1 MTRRAHEPTRQTLE
15 LVRDALA
22 APARAELTVADRTFT
37 GVLAQLRTLEYGGG
51 DGVLDVAGVAVALTD
66 LSFVLFRRAAQTKG
80 DLLRYYVAVAGVL
93 LPALADRPTE
103 LVAAPGAR
111 GDADARVG
119 VSSVDTL
126 ARLIE
131 CVQLGA
137 VCLRPWCARLTSAD
151 APDYVALTV
160 QSGSAAPDRLAT
172 AGRWIEEEL
181 AALGLNGVPVLGGTR
196 ALHVL
201 IPMPAATHESAARLV
216 GELVA
221 SRVIARHPE
230 HAVLVGNG
238 TTGLATDA
246 LVSLRVIP
254 NALERAA
261 IAPYSVL
268 PDDDASVAAPV
279 EWQELD
285 EALQP
290 RAITMLT
297 MPPRLAARGDLWG
310 DALAR
315 SNSLGRIVR
324 PSRPRARRG
333 RPV

>member
-1 MTRRAHEPTRQTLE
+1 MTRRAHEPTRQPLQI
-15 LVRDALA
+15 VRDALPV
-22 APARAELTVADRTFT
+22 PARAELAVADRTFT
-37 GVLAQLRTLEYGGG
+37 GVLAQLRTLEYGEGE
-51 DGVLDVAGVAVALTD
+51 GVLDVAGVAVALTD
-66 LSFVLFRRAAQTKG
+66 LAFVLFRRAAQTKG
-80 DLLRYYVAVAGVL
+80 DLLRYYVSVAGVL

-103 LVAAPGAR
+103 LVAVPGTR
-111 GDADARVG
+111 GDPESRVG

-137 VCLRPWCARLTSAD
+137 VCLRPWCARLANAD
-151 APDYVALTV
+151 SPDYVALTAYT
-160 QSGSAAPDRLAT
+160 GTAAPNDLAT

-181 AALGLNGVPVLGGTR
+181 ATLGLNGVPVLGGSRT
-196 ALHVL
+196 LHVL

-221 SRVIARHPE
+221 SRVIARHPG
-230 HAVLVGNG
+230 HAVLAG
-238 TTGLATDA
+238 TAANPATDA
-246 LVSLRVIP
+246 LVTLRVVP

-261 IAPYSVL
+261 IAAYSVL

-279 EWQELD
+279 EWRELED
-285 EALQP
+285 ALQP

-315 SNSLGRIVR
+315 SNSLARIVR
-324 PSRPRARRG
+324 PSRPRVRRG
-333 RPV
+333 KQI